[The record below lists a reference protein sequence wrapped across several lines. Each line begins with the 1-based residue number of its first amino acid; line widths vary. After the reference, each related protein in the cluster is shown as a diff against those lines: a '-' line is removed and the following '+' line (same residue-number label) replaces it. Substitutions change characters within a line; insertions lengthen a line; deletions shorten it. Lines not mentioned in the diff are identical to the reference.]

1 MAWKRTLE
9 TFLPWTLVRRGLK
22 KQVITPLDAPQ
33 EFLGEARREQQVRE
47 MAQDT
52 PLMRALGLAHQWQR
66 LLDEGRFS
74 SMTEIA
80 AAEGID
86 LGQASK
92 MSRLVQLAP
101 DLIEAIALRRLEV
114 GVSQLLRG
122 KLSASWLWLNV
133 RHWWQARADIR
144 AAPTRRRK
152 AVFFAPFAVSV
163 ARARAIEEANPS
175 PVNPRQLTTLGLE
188 CSRGQQRTE
197 RERLREARM
206 ERRLPQERAQDAKAR
221 NRANTGGTGKK
232 NPNRIRVGISHYG
245 GGAAPCTKRLLKV
258 RNRSAAGCFEPLR
271 TQSKSLQD

>member
-1 MAWKRTLE
+1 MSKKHRGHAKGDPVTYQTPLPAGGVQMV

-33 EFLGEARREQQVRE
+33 DFLDEALRERQVRE

-52 PLMRALGLAHQWQR
+52 PLMRALGLAHHWQR

-74 SMTEIA
+74 SITEIA

-92 MSRLVQLAP
+92 MSRLAQLAP
-101 DLIEAIALRRLEV
+101 DLIEAIALGRLDV

-122 KLSASWLWLNV
+122 RLSASWVAQREGAGGRLALIPC
-133 RHWWQARADIR
+133 RTDPPPQGG
-144 AAPTRRRK
+144 
-152 AVFFAPFAVSV
+152 FFAPFAVSV
-163 ARARAIEEANPS
+163 APARASEEANRWPA
-175 PVNPRQLTTLGLE
+175 NPRQHTTSGLE

-197 RERLREARM
+197 REKRRNARL
-206 ERRLPQERAQDAKAR
+206 ERRLPVGHAQEDKAG

-245 GGAAPCTKRLLKV
+245 G
-258 RNRSAAGCFEPLR
+258 AGGI
-271 TQSKSLQD
+271 